1 MLARKRKKIKEGRF
15 SFKKFLLFLLVIIVV
30 GFLLYSSFNLFFK
43 IRDLNKELKSLEEES
58 EELLKQRESLKFSL
72 GEAYSESYLEKV
84 AREDLNFKKPG
95 ETIFIIK
102 KEGEVLEEDKEGK
115 TETLVEK
122 IQAFLKSFNK

>member
-102 KEGEVLEEDKEGK
+102 KEGEALEEDKEEK

>member
-1 MLARKRKKIKEGRF
+1 MLARNRKKIKKGGV
-15 SFKKFLLFLLVIIVV
+15 SFKKILLILLIVIVFSFLF
-30 GFLLYSSFNLFFK
+30 FSCFNLFFK
-43 IRDLNKELKSLEEES
+43 ISDLNKELKTIQSEN

-95 ETIFIIK
+95 ETIFVIK
-102 KEGEVLEEDKEGK
+102 KEGEVLEEDKEEK